1 MSLSSAHLRRPEP
14 CPPTRWSGLSG
25 PGPRTATA
33 GAMPAV
39 SAIDGE
45 NPVFNSVR
53 IHTKLA
59 MALVVPLAAL
69 VGLSALVVVVSGTA
83 ASGAGGAAEAG
94 RARVGGGARVP
105 APAGLLNAL
114 QAERNGESM
123 ALLGIPRETMAQ
135 MMAAGDN
142 S

>member
-69 VGLSALVVVVSGTA
+69 VGLSALVVVVSRND
-83 ASGAGGAAEAG
+83 ASRARGDAEAV
-94 RARVGGGARVP
+94 RAQVRAVAMVTG
-105 APAGLLNAL
+105 PAGLLNGL
-114 QAERNGESM
+114 QNERNGEAM
-123 ALLGIPRETMAQ
+123 ALLGIPRETMVA
-135 MMAAGDN
+135 
-142 S
+142 